1 MNTQSHITQA
11 PPLGRYEIDAGQSR
25 VTFRT
30 RHMFGLGP
38 VRGTFAIRSGSA
50 DIAEPLTDSV
60 VHAEIDPASFRT
72 GNRARDRN
80 VLSAR
85 FLDTGRFPVISFR
98 SGLIS
103 ADGGTVR
110 GTVTVRDV
118 SRPVSLSVG
127 PVNLDGRSFTAA
139 AALRVDRTEFGVTA
153 MPGLAGRYLDLT
165 VEVRCTR
172 K

>member
-1 MNTQSHITQA
+1 MHTEPQFTQA
-11 PPLGRYEIDAGQSR
+11 LPLGRYEIDADQSR

-30 RHMFGLGP
+30 RHLFGLGP
-38 VRGTFAIRSGSA
+38 VRGTFAFSSGSA

-72 GNRARDRN
+72 GNWPRDRN
-80 VLSAR
+80 VRSAR

-103 ADGGTVR
+103 ADARTVGGTL
-110 GTVTVRDV
+110 TVRDV
-118 SRPVSLSVG
+118 SRPVTLSVG
-127 PVNLDGRSFTAA
+127 QVSLAGRSFTAA
-139 AALRVDRTEFGVTA
+139 AALRVDRAEFGVTA

-172 K
+172 R